1 MLGTFVN
8 VIMANIVQVLV
19 SLAYVA
25 YNGLV
30 SCMLVADEW
39 SGFAKDR
46 KTLRV
51 SASVGIQRSSYTL
64 SMPLSYGIP
73 MTILSSI
80 LHWLVSQSTFVVRIN
95 KFNYDGD
102 QGRGWTTFGYSFIPS
117 LIGKRRILPS

>member
-1 MLGTFVN
+1 
-8 VIMANIVQVLV
+8 MANTFQVLV

-39 SGFAKDR
+39 FGFAQDR

-51 SASVGIQRSSYTL
+51 SFPVGIQRSSYTL

-73 MTILSSI
+73 MTIISSVI
-80 LHWLVSQSTFVVRIN
+80 HWLISQSTFVVRIN
-95 KFNYDGD
+95 KFDYDGER
-102 QGRGWTTFGYSFIPS
+102 GHGWTVSGYSLFAS
-117 LIGKRRILPS
+117 LIGKKYPTPA